1 MTDEWDGTERR
12 VTDNRLAAAIAE
24 VRDLRD
30 AAAKLADAVQVRT
43 VEFQRLFWQVA
54 GLLAALL
61 VILMVFSMWQASR
74 FSERLDHGH
83 DLLTCLLLVE
93 PGVRTAQTLIEC
105 QR

>member
-43 VEFQRLFWQVA
+43 DEFQRVIRQVA
-54 GLLAALL
+54 IMLAALL
-61 VILMVFSMWQASR
+61 IIIMAFSMWQVSR
-74 FSERLDHGH
+74 LTNELNRGH